1 MIDIKSEREAELI
14 RRAGMVVARVIE
26 QLKKAARPGVT
37 TEELDEIA
45 VEAIIK
51 QGGISAFY
59 GYHNFPGNI
68 CASVNEEVVHGIPG
82 KRVLNDGDIISL
94 DVGVKLEGYYADSA
108 VTVSIGK
115 ISSLAKKLLT
125 VTEEALNLGIK
136 QAVANNRLSDI
147 SWAIQSYVESLGFN
161 IVRDFVGH
169 GIGSKMHEEPQIPN
183 FGAPHNGPILRTGM
197 VLAIEPMVN
206 AGGYEVEI
214 MPNGWTATTKDRSL
228 SSHFEHTVLVNDN
241 VPEILTRI

>member
-1 MIDIKSEREAELI
+1 MIDIKSEREIELM
-14 RRAGMVVARVIE
+14 RRCGAVVARVIE
-26 QLKKAARPGVT
+26 QLKKEARPGVT
-37 TEELDEIA
+37 TEELDQIA
-45 VEAIIK
+45 AELIIK

-68 CASVNEEVVHGIPG
+68 CTSVNEEVVHGIPG
-82 KRVLNDGDIISL
+82 KIVLKSGDIISL

-108 VTVSIGK
+108 VTVAVGK

-125 VTEEALNLGIK
+125 VTEKALNLGIQ
-136 QAVANNRLSDI
+136 QAVASNRLSDI
-147 SWAIQSYVESLGFN
+147 SWAIQSYVESQGFN
-161 IVRDFVGH
+161 VVKDFVGH

-206 AGGYEVEI
+206 TGGYEVEI
-214 MPNGWTATTKDRSL
+214 ISNGWTVVSKDRSL
-228 SSHFEHTVLVNDN
+228 SGHFEHTVLVNDN